1 MSENRIRD
9 ILEKTRT
16 IAVVGLSKDPE
27 KMSYIVS
34 AYMQQH
40 GYRIIPV
47 NPFVDEVLGEKS
59 FKDLI
64 DIPIEAQRAI
74 DIVDIFRITEDTSP
88 IIEQAIKLKAPVGR
102 PSVIWM
108 QLGIVNEQAAK
119 AALQAGLDVVMDKC
133 LMIEHQRLVSLY

>member
-1 MSENRIRD
+1 MGENQMKD

-27 KMSYIVS
+27 KMSHIVS
-34 AYMQQH
+34 VYMQQH

-59 FKDLI
+59 FKSLL
-64 DIPIEAQRAI
+64 DIPIETQRAI
-74 DIVDIFRITEDTSP
+74 DIVDIFRKAEDTPP
-88 IIEQAIKLKAPVGR
+88 IVDQAIQLKAAVGR
-102 PSVIWM
+102 LSVVWM

-119 AALQAGLDVVMDKC
+119 AAIEAGLVVVMDKC
-133 LMIEHQRLVSLY
+133 LMIEHQRLASLY